1 MGVGHDHGAHHH
13 HAPTDFT
20 GAFAFGIILNTIF
33 VIIEAGYGFASGSM
47 ALLADAGHNLSDVLG
62 LIIAWIGAIL
72 VKRRPSPRFSYG
84 LKKSSI
90 LAALFNAL
98 FLLIAVGAIGAEAIR
113 RLADPEP
120 ANGETMMI
128 VAGIGILINGATA
141 MLFARGSKDDINI
154 RGAFLHMAADAA
166 VSAGVVIAGY
176 LVLVTGKSWIDPAVS
191 LVIGAV
197 ILWGT
202 WNLLVES
209 ATMTLA
215 GVPKGIDTSQVE
227 HALAQLPGVHDTHHL
242 HIWSLSTTETALTV
256 HLVVEPGANRDR
268 LLGQANAY
276 VKQMFGISHST
287 IQVEEDCETPHCH
300 EEGHDHNHDQDNRGA
315 GHAHGHSH

>member
-20 GAFAFGIILNTIF
+20 GAFAFGIILNTVF
-33 VIIEAGYGFASGSM
+33 VIVEAGYGFASGSM

-113 RLADPEP
+113 RLANPEP

-141 MLFARGSKDDINI
+141 MLFARGSKHDINI

-166 VSAGVVIAGY
+166 VSVGVVVAGY
-176 LVLVTGKSWIDPAVS
+176 LVLVTGKNWIDPVVS
-191 LVIGAV
+191 LAIGFV

-209 ATMTLA
+209 MAMTLA
-215 GVPKGIDTSQVE
+215 GVPKGIDAGQVE
-227 HALAQLPGVHDTHHL
+227 HALGKLPGVHDTHHL

-256 HLVVEPGANRDR
+256 HMVVEPGTNRDR

-287 IQVEEDCETPHCH
+287 IQVEEDCDTPHCH
-300 EEGHDHNHDQDNRGA
+300 DHDEQDGHHH
-315 GHAHGHSH
+315 GHAH